1 MPRPHAMAFARCG
14 PCENACRPAATIR
27 YDEPSIVTSREPR
40 GAALKVRWSRAPIL
54 WLIAWTG
61 FVHRHSIAVLAFSLV
76 SAVLAG
82 AYAAKNVSINTSTSD
97 MLSEDLPF
105 QRQFDELD
113 RAFPQDYRTIVV
125 VVDGDTPEQAR
136 TAAEQLAERL
146 AEHPNVIR
154 NVFHPEADPFFR
166 RHGLL
171 YLSIEE
177 LQTLGSMMA
186 GAQPLLAALSQDPS
200 LRGLSQVLTLA
211 LRNIDRA
218 GTPDGRLPAQFEA
231 ALQGIAGTVEQVAA
245 GHPAQFSWRGAMA
258 GDADPRFAGT
268 RQYLLLEPSFD
279 FNSLQPADRAITLIR
294 STAAELRLV
303 PEQGVRVRLTGETV
317 MMAEELKSVEE
328 SIGVANLLSLAI
340 VVALLIVGLR
350 SIRLVEAATFSLL
363 VGLAWTAC
371 FAVAAV
377 GELNL
382 ISVAFAVLFIGF
394 GVDFGIHFC
403 MRTKEYIDAGLGPG
417 PALEEAAA
425 GVAPG
430 LTLTTISA
438 SIGFLAFLPTDYKG
452 LVELGIISS
461 AGMVIA
467 LATSL
472 SIVPAYISL
481 RPPRKSDPRH
491 QRAFGTGLERV
502 LNRRARPILWS
513 ALALGVL
520 SAATLPFARF
530 NDSTLDLRNPETEG
544 VSTLFDL
551 LRDARLDPFRAAV
564 LASSAAEAEEI
575 ATKLRALP
583 EVRRVETAGDLVP
596 DRQDEKLAM
605 LGDLALMLTPVL
617 SPGEQRP
624 APGPA
629 ELRAAVSELREA
641 AASEAARS
649 PGAQRL
655 AEARARFDPTAE
667 NLAQLQTALLA
678 NLTPMLQELTDTL
691 NTGEVTLGDVPPTLL
706 ARRQTPTG
714 QVLVEVFPKA
724 GPSDEVAR
732 RRFAAA
738 VQAVVPEAT
747 GEAIAITEGG
757 KAVLKSFY
765 QAGVFTFALIT
776 LLLCVLRSVRDSLM
790 VMAPL
795 ILAGLLTVAMTVII
809 DVPFNFANVIVLPLL
824 FGLGVSSGINMAVR
838 GRQQGSR
845 SLLVTSTPKAVLFS
859 ALTTIGSFGSLAIS
873 QHPGMASMGQLL
885 TAALTY
891 TTLCTLIVLP
901 ALRHEFGPSTS

>member
-1 MPRPHAMAFARCG
+1 MAFAASG
-14 PCENACRPAATIR
+14 PCGNACRTAVPSR
-27 YDEPSIVTSREPR
+27 DHEPSAVTPREPR
-40 GAALKVRWSRAPIL
+40 RGGREVRWSRTPIL
-54 WLIAWTG
+54 WLVAWTG
-61 FVHRHSIAVLAFSLV
+61 FVRRHSIAVLAFSLV

-82 AYAAKNVSINTSTSD
+82 AYAAKNVSINTSTAD
-97 MLSEDLPF
+97 MLSKELPF
-105 QRQFDELD
+105 QRQFEALD

-125 VVDGDTPEQAR
+125 VVDGDTPELAR
-136 TAAEQLAERL
+136 TAAERLAERL
-146 AEHPNVIR
+146 GQRTDVIR
-154 NVFHPEADPFFR
+154 NVFHPEGDPFFR

-171 YLSIEE
+171 YLSVDE
-177 LQTLGSMMA
+177 LQTVGSMMA
-186 GAQPLLAALSQDPS
+186 GAQPLLAALAQDPS

-218 GTPDGRLPAQFEA
+218 GTADGRLPPQFEA
-231 ALQGIAGTVEQVAA
+231 ALQGIAGTVEEVEA
-245 GHPAQFSWRGAMA
+245 GHPARFSWRGALA
-258 GDADPRFAGT
+258 GDADPKFAGT

-279 FNSLQPADRAITLIR
+279 FNSLQPAERAITLIR
-294 STAAELRLV
+294 STAADLRLT
-303 PEQGVRVRLTGETV
+303 PEHSVRVRLTGEPV
-317 MMAEELKSVEE
+317 MMEEELKSVEE
-328 SIGVANLLSLAI
+328 SIGVANLLSLGI
-340 VVALLIVGLR
+340 VVTLLIIGLR

-371 FAVAAV
+371 FAVATV
-377 GELNL
+377 GQLNL

-403 MRTKEYIDAGLGPG
+403 MRAKEYIDAGLDTGL
-417 PALEEAAA
+417 ALEQAAA

-461 AGMVIA
+461 AGMVVA

-472 SIVPAYISL
+472 SIVPAYISV
-481 RPPRKSDPRH
+481 RTPRKSDARQ
-491 QRAFGTGLERV
+491 QRAIGTALERA
-502 LNRRARPILWS
+502 LSRRARTIVWG
-513 ALALGVL
+513 ALALGIL
-520 SAATLPFARF
+520 GAATLPFARF
-530 NDSTLDLRNPETEG
+530 DDSPLDLRDPKTEG

-551 LRDARLDPFRAAV
+551 LRDARFDPFRAAV
-564 LASSAAEAEEI
+564 LARDPAEAEEI
-575 ATKLRALP
+575 AAKLRTLP
-583 EVRRVETAGDLVP
+583 EVRRVETVGDLVP

-624 APGPA
+624 PPKSA
-629 ELRAAVSELREA
+629 ELLASVSELREA
-641 AASEAARS
+641 AMAEAARS
-649 PGAQRL
+649 PGARRL
-655 AEARARFDPTAE
+655 AEALARFEPTTE

-678 NLTPMLQELTDTL
+678 NLPPMLMELIESL
-691 NTGEVTLGDVPPTLL
+691 NAGEVTLADVPPTLL
-706 ARRQTPTG
+706 ARRQTAEG

-724 GPSDEVAR
+724 EPSDQAGR

-738 VQAVVPEAT
+738 VQAVVPAAS

-757 KAVLKSFY
+757 RAVIRSFY
-765 QAGVFTFALIT
+765 QAGIFTFALIT
-776 LLLCVLRSVRDSLM
+776 LLLVVVLRSVRDSLM

-845 SLLVTSTPKAVLFS
+845 SLLITSTPKAVLFS
-859 ALTTIGSFGSLAIS
+859 ALTTIGSFGSLALS
-873 QHPGMASMGQLL
+873 THPGMASMGLLL

-901 ALRHEFGPSTS
+901 ALRHVFGPSSRS

>member
-1 MPRPHAMAFARCG
+1 MAFAASG
-14 PCENACRPAATIR
+14 PCGNACRTAAAGR
-27 YDEPSIVTSREPR
+27 DREPSVVTPREPHR
-40 GAALKVRWSRAPIL
+40 GGREVSWSRTPIL
-54 WLIAWTG
+54 WLVAWTR
-61 FVHRHSIAVLAFSLV
+61 FVRRHSIAVLAFSFV

-82 AYAAKNVSINTSTSD
+82 AYAAKNVSINTSTAD
-97 MLSEDLPF
+97 MLSKDLPF
-105 QRQFDELD
+105 QRQFEALD

-136 TAAEQLAERL
+136 TAAERLAEQLAER
-146 AEHPNVIR
+146 PDVIR

-171 YLSIEE
+171 YLSVEE

-186 GAQPLLAALSQDPS
+186 GAQPLLAALAQDPS

-218 GTPDGRLPAQFEA
+218 GTADGHLPPQFEA
-231 ALQGIAGTVEQVAA
+231 ALQGITGTVEEVEA
-245 GHPAQFSWRGAMA
+245 GHPARFSWRGALA
-258 GDADPRFAGT
+258 GDADPKFAGT

-279 FNSLQPADRAITLIR
+279 FNSLQPAERAITLIR
-294 STAAELRLV
+294 STAADLQLT
-303 PEQGVRVRLTGETV
+303 PEHGIRVRLTGEPV
-317 MMAEELKSVEE
+317 MMEEELKSVEE
-328 SIGVANLLSLAI
+328 SIGVANLLSLGI
-340 VVALLIVGLR
+340 VVTLLIIGLR

-371 FAVAAV
+371 FAVATV
-377 GELNL
+377 GQLNL

-403 MRTKEYIDAGLGPG
+403 MRAKEYIDADLGTGL
-417 PALEEAAA
+417 ALEEAAA

-461 AGMVIA
+461 AGMVVA

-472 SIVPAYISL
+472 SIVPAYISV
-481 RPPRKSDPRH
+481 RTPRKSDALQ
-491 QRAFGTGLERV
+491 QRAIGTALERV
-502 LNRRARPILWS
+502 LGRGARSILWG
-513 ALALGVL
+513 ALALGAL
-520 SAATLPFARF
+520 GAATLPFARF
-530 NDSTLDLRNPETEG
+530 DDSPLDLRDPKTEG

-551 LRDARLDPFRAAV
+551 LRDARFDPFRAAV
-564 LASSAAEAEEI
+564 LARDPVEAEEI
-575 ATKLRALP
+575 AAKLRALP

-624 APGPA
+624 PPDSA
-629 ELRAAVSELREA
+629 ELRASLSELREA
-641 AASEAARS
+641 AATEAARS
-649 PGAQRL
+649 PGARRL
-655 AEARARFDPTAE
+655 AEALARFAPTTE

-678 NLTPMLQELTDTL
+678 NLPPMLMELIESL
-691 NTGEVTLGDVPPTLL
+691 NAGEVTLADVPPTLL
-706 ARRQTPTG
+706 ARRQTAEG
-714 QVLVEVFPKA
+714 QVLVEIFPKA
-724 GPSDEVAR
+724 EPSDQAGR

-738 VQAVVPEAT
+738 VQAVVPAAS

-757 KAVLKSFY
+757 RAVIRSFY
-765 QAGVFTFALIT
+765 QAGIFTFALIT
-776 LLLCVLRSVRDSLM
+776 LLLLVVLRSVGDSLM

-795 ILAGLLTVAMTVII
+795 ILAGLLTVATTVII

-859 ALTTIGSFGSLAIS
+859 ALTTIGSFGSLALS
-873 QHPGMASMGQLL
+873 THPGMASMGLLL

-901 ALRHEFGPSTS
+901 ALRHVFGPSSTS

>member
-1 MPRPHAMAFARCG
+1 MAFAVSG
-14 PCENACRPAATIR
+14 PCGNACRPAATTR
-27 YDEPSIVTSREPR
+27 HREPSVVTPREPR
-40 GAALKVRWSRAPIL
+40 RAGREVRSSRTPIL
-54 WLIAWTG
+54 WLIACTG
-61 FVHRHSIAVLAFSLV
+61 FVRRHSIAVLAFSLV

-82 AYAAKNVSINTSTSD
+82 AYAAKNVSINTSTAD

-105 QRQFDELD
+105 QRQFDALD
-113 RAFPQDYRTIVV
+113 RAFPQDYRTIVA
-125 VVDGDTPEQAR
+125 VVDGDTPEQTR
-136 TAAEQLAERL
+136 TAVERLAERL
-146 AEHPNVIR
+146 AERPDVIR

-171 YLSIEE
+171 YLSVEE

-186 GAQPLLAALSQDPS
+186 DAQPLLAALSQDPS

-218 GTPDGRLPAQFEA
+218 GTPDGRLPSQFEA
-231 ALQGIAGTVEQVAA
+231 ALQGIAGTVEEVAA
-245 GHPAQFSWRGAMA
+245 GHPPRFSWRGALA

-279 FNSLQPADRAITLIR
+279 FKSLQPAERAITLIR
-294 STAAELRLV
+294 STAAELRLT
-303 PEQGVRVRLTGETV
+303 PEHGIRVRLTGEPV
-317 MMAEELKSVEE
+317 MMEEELKSVEE
-328 SIGVANLLSLAI
+328 SIGVANLLSLGI
-340 VVALLIVGLR
+340 VVTLLIIGLR

-371 FAVAAV
+371 FAVGAV

-403 MRTKEYIDAGLGPG
+403 MRAKEYIDSDLGPG
-417 PALEEAAA
+417 LALEEAAA

-461 AGMVIA
+461 AGMVVA

-472 SIVPAYISL
+472 SIVPAYMSL
-481 RPPRKSDPRH
+481 RTPRKSDARQ
-491 QRAFGTGLERV
+491 QRAIGTGLERV
-502 LNRRARPILWS
+502 LNRRARSILWG

-520 SAATLPFARF
+520 GAATLPFARF
-530 NDSTLDLRNPETEG
+530 DDSPLDLRDPKTEG

-551 LRDARLDPFRAAV
+551 LRDARFDPFRAAV
-564 LASSAAEAEEI
+564 LARNAAEAEEI
-575 ATKLRALP
+575 AAKLRALP

-624 APGPA
+624 PPDSA
-629 ELRAAVSELREA
+629 ELRASVSELREA
-641 AASEAARS
+641 ATAEAARS

-655 AEARARFDPTAE
+655 AEALARFAPTTE

-678 NLTPMLQELTDTL
+678 NLPPMLQELTDSL
-691 NTGEVTLGDVPPTLL
+691 NTGEVTLADVPPTLL
-706 ARRQTPTG
+706 ARRQTAAG

-724 GPSDEVAR
+724 EPSDQAGR

-738 VQAVVPEAT
+738 VQAVVPDAS
-747 GEAIAITEGG
+747 GEAIAVTEGG
-757 KAVLKSFY
+757 RAVIKSFY
-765 QAGVFTFALIT
+765 QAGVFTFALIM
-776 LLLCVLRSVRDSLM
+776 LLLLVVLRSARDSLM

-795 ILAGLLTVAMTVII
+795 ILAGLLTVATTVII

-845 SLLVTSTPKAVLFS
+845 SLLITSTPKAVLFS

-873 QHPGMASMGQLL
+873 QHPGMASMGLLL

-901 ALRHEFGPSTS
+901 ALRHVFGPSSRS

>member
-1 MPRPHAMAFARCG
+1 MAFALCG
-14 PCENACRPAATIR
+14 PCENACGPAATIR
-27 YDEPSIVTSREPR
+27 YNEPSVVTPREPR

-61 FVHRHSIAVLAFSLV
+61 FVRRHSIAVLAFSLV

-136 TAAEQLAERL
+136 TAAERL
-146 AEHPNVIR
+146 AKRLTEHPDVIR

-218 GTPDGRLPAQFEA
+218 GTRDGRLPSQFEA
-231 ALQGIAGTVEQVAA
+231 ALQGIAETVEQVAA
-245 GHPAQFSWRGAMA
+245 GRPARFSWRGAMA

-294 STAAELRLV
+294 STAAELPLT
-303 PEQGVRVRLTGETV
+303 PEQGVRVRLTGEPV
-317 MMAEELKSVEE
+317 MMAEELRSVEE
-328 SIGVANLLSLAI
+328 SIGVANLLSLGI

-371 FAVAAV
+371 FAVGAV

-403 MRTKEYIDAGLGPG
+403 MRAKEYIDSGLGPG
-417 PALEEAAA
+417 LALEEAAA

-430 LTLTTISA
+430 LTLTTIAA

-461 AGMVIA
+461 AGMVVA

-481 RPPRKSDPRH
+481 RPPRKSDARQ
-491 QRAFGTGLERV
+491 QRAIGTGLERV
-502 LNRRARPILWS
+502 LNRRARSILWG
-513 ALALGVL
+513 ALALGIL
-520 SAATLPFARF
+520 GAATLPFARF
-530 NDSTLDLRNPETEG
+530 NDSPLDLRDPETEG
-544 VSTLFDL
+544 VSTLFDV
-551 LRDARLDPFRAAV
+551 LRDARFDPFRAAV
-564 LASSAAEAEEI
+564 LARNATEAEEI
-575 ATKLRALP
+575 AAKLRALP

-596 DRQDEKLAM
+596 DRQDDKLAM

-624 APGPA
+624 PPDAA
-629 ELRAAVSELREA
+629 ELRASVSELRDA
-641 AASEAARS
+641 AATEAARS

-655 AEARARFDPTAE
+655 AEALARFEPTTE

-678 NLTPMLQELTDTL
+678 NLPPMLQELTDSL
-691 NTGEVTLGDVPPTLL
+691 NTGEVTLDDVPPTLL

-724 GPSDEVAR
+724 EPSDEAGR

-738 VQAVVPEAT
+738 VQAVVPEAS

-765 QAGVFTFALIT
+765 QAGVFTFVLIT
-776 LLLCVLRSVRDSLM
+776 LLLLVVLRSARDSLM

-795 ILAGLLTVAMTVII
+795 ILAGLLTVATTVII

-845 SLLVTSTPKAVLFS
+845 SLLITSTPKAVLFS

-901 ALRHEFGPSTS
+901 ALRYEFGPSTS

>member
-1 MPRPHAMAFARCG
+1 
-14 PCENACRPAATIR
+14 
-27 YDEPSIVTSREPR
+27 
-40 GAALKVRWSRAPIL
+40 VR
-54 WLIAWTG
+54 
-61 FVHRHSIAVLAFSLV
+61 RHGIAVLAFSLV

-82 AYAAKNVSINTSTSD
+82 AYAATNVTINTSTAD

-105 QRQFDELD
+105 RRHFDELD
-113 RAFPQDYRTIVV
+113 RAFPQDNRTIVV
-125 VVDGDTPEQAR
+125 VIDGDTPEQAR
-136 TAAEQLAERL
+136 TAAEVLAERL
-146 AEHPNVIR
+146 AQRSDVIR
-154 NVFHPEADPFFR
+154 NTFHPEADPFFR

-171 YLSIEE
+171 FLSIEE

-200 LRGLSQVLTLA
+200 LRGLAQVLTLA
-211 LRNIDRA
+211 LRNVGRA
-218 GTPDGRLPAQFEA
+218 GTPDGRLPPQFEA
-231 ALQGIAGTVEQVAA
+231 ALQGIAGTAEEVAA
-245 GHPAQFSWRGAMA
+245 GHPARFSWRGALA

-268 RQYLLLEPSFD
+268 RQYLLLEPVFD
-279 FNSLQPADRAITLIR
+279 FSSLQPAERAVTLIR
-294 STAAELRLV
+294 STAAELRLT
-303 PEQGVRVRLTGETV
+303 PENGIRVRLTGEPV
-317 MMAEELKSVEE
+317 MMEEELKSVEE
-328 SIGVANLLSLAI
+328 SIGVANLLSLGI
-340 VVALLIVGLR
+340 VLALLIVGLR
-350 SIRLVEAATFSLL
+350 SLRLVEAATFSLL

-371 FAVAAV
+371 FAVGVV

-403 MRTKEYIDAGLGPG
+403 MRAKEYIDADLGTGL
-417 PALEEAAA
+417 ALEEAAA

-430 LTLTTISA
+430 LTLTTIAA

-461 AGMVIA
+461 AGMVVA

-481 RPPRKSDPRH
+481 RPPRKSNARR
-491 QRAFGTGLERV
+491 QRAVGAGLERV
-502 LNRRARPILWS
+502 LNRRARSILWG

-520 SAATLPFARF
+520 AAATLPFARF
-530 NDSTLDLRNPETEG
+530 DDSPLDLRDPTTEG

-551 LRDARLDPFRAAV
+551 LRDARFDPFRAAV
-564 LASSAAEAEEI
+564 LARNATEAEAI
-575 ATKLRALP
+575 AAKLRALP
-583 EVRRVETAGDLVP
+583 EVSRVETVADLVP

-605 LGDLALMLTPVL
+605 IGDLALMLTPVL

-624 APGPA
+624 PPDSA
-629 ELRAAVSELREA
+629 ELRAAVSELRA
-641 AASEAARS
+641 AAATEAARS

-655 AEARARFDPTAE
+655 AEALARLGPTAE

-678 NLTPMLQELTDTL
+678 NLPPMLQELTDSL
-691 NTGEVTLGDVPPTLL
+691 NTGEVTLADVPPTLL
-706 ARRQTPTG
+706 ARRQTPAG

-724 GPSDEVAR
+724 KPSDQSGR

-738 VQAVVPEAT
+738 VQTVVPDAT

-757 KAVLKSFY
+757 RAVIKSFC

-776 LLLCVLRSVRDSLM
+776 LLLLAVLRSARDSLM

-795 ILAGLLTVAMTVII
+795 ILAGLLTAATTVIF

-891 TTLCTLIVLP
+891 TTLCTLVVLP
-901 ALRHEFGPSTS
+901 ALRHRFGPSSRS

>member
-1 MPRPHAMAFARCG
+1 MTPREP
-14 PCENACRPAATIR
+14 RPAAR
-27 YDEPSIVTSREPR
+27 DV
-40 GAALKVRWSRAPIL
+40 GWSRAPVL
-54 WLIAWTG
+54 WLTAWTR
-61 FVHRHSIAVLAFSLV
+61 FVRRHGIAVLAFSLV

-82 AYAAKNVSINTSTSD
+82 AYAAKNVTINTSTAD

-105 QRQFDELD
+105 RRHFDELD
-113 RAFPQDYRTIVV
+113 RAFPQDNRTIVV
-125 VVDGDTPEQAR
+125 VIDGDTPEQAR
-136 TAAEQLAERL
+136 TAAEGLAERL
-146 AEHPNVIR
+146 AQRSDVIR
-154 NVFHPEADPFFR
+154 NTFHPEADPFFR

-200 LRGLSQVLTLA
+200 LRGLAQVLTLA
-211 LRNIDRA
+211 LRNIDRT
-218 GTPDGRLPAQFEA
+218 GTPDGRLPRQFEV
-231 ALQGIAGTVEQVAA
+231 ALQGIAGTVEEVAA
-245 GHPAQFSWRGAMA
+245 GHPARFSWRGALA
-258 GDADPRFAGT
+258 GDADPRFTGT
-268 RQYLLLEPSFD
+268 RQYLLLEPLFD
-279 FNSLQPADRAITLIR
+279 FNSLQPAERAVTLIR
-294 STAAELRLV
+294 STAAELRLT
-303 PEQGVRVRLTGETV
+303 PEHGIRVRLTGEPV
-317 MMAEELKSVEE
+317 MMEEELKSVEE
-328 SIGVANLLSLAI
+328 SIGFANLLSLGI
-340 VVALLIVGLR
+340 VVALLIIGLR

-371 FAVAAV
+371 FAVGVV

-403 MRTKEYIDAGLGPG
+403 MRAKEYIDADLGPG
-417 PALEEAAA
+417 LALEEAAA

-461 AGMVIA
+461 AGMVVA

-481 RPPRKSDPRH
+481 RPPRKSDARR
-491 QRAFGTGLERV
+491 QRAIGAGLERV
-502 LNRRARPILWS
+502 LNRRARSILWG
-513 ALALGVL
+513 ALALGVFG
-520 SAATLPFARF
+520 AATLPFARF
-530 NDSTLDLRNPETEG
+530 DNSPLDLRDPKTEG

-551 LRDARLDPFRAAV
+551 LRDARFDPFRAAV
-564 LASSAAEAEEI
+564 LARNAAEAEAI
-575 ATKLRALP
+575 AAKLRALP
-583 EVRRVETAGDLVP
+583 EVRRVETVADLVP

-624 APGPA
+624 PPDSA

-641 AASEAARS
+641 AATDAARS

-655 AEARARFDPTAE
+655 AAALARFQPTAE

-678 NLTPMLQELTDTL
+678 NLPPMLQELTDSL
-691 NTGEVTLGDVPPTLL
+691 NTGKVTLADVPPTLL
-706 ARRQTPTG
+706 ARRQTPAG

-724 GPSDEVAR
+724 EPSDQDGR

-738 VQAVVPEAT
+738 VQAVVPDAT

-757 KAVLKSFY
+757 RAVIKSFC
-765 QAGVFTFALIT
+765 QAGAFTFALIT
-776 LLLCVLRSVRDSLM
+776 LLLLVVLRSARNSLM

-795 ILAGLLTVAMTVII
+795 ILAGLLTAATTVIV

-873 QHPGMASMGQLL
+873 QHPGMASMGLLL
-885 TAALTY
+885 TAALSY

-901 ALRHEFGPSTS
+901 ALRHQFAPSARR

>member
-1 MPRPHAMAFARCG
+1 MAFAASG
-14 PCENACRPAATIR
+14 PCGNACRTAAAGR
-27 YDEPSIVTSREPR
+27 DREPSVVTPREPHR
-40 GAALKVRWSRAPIL
+40 GGREVRWSRTPIL
-54 WLIAWTG
+54 WLVAWTR
-61 FVHRHSIAVLAFSLV
+61 FVRRHSIAVLAFSLV

-82 AYAAKNVSINTSTSD
+82 AYAAKNVSINTSTAD

-105 QRQFDELD
+105 QRQFEALD

-136 TAAEQLAERL
+136 TAAERLAERL
-146 AEHPNVIR
+146 AERPDVIR

-171 YLSIEE
+171 YLSVEE
-177 LQTLGSMMA
+177 LQTLGSMLA
-186 GAQPLLAALSQDPS
+186 GAQPLLAALAQDPS

-218 GTPDGRLPAQFEA
+218 GTADGHLPPQFEA
-231 ALQGIAGTVEQVAA
+231 ALQGITGTVEEVEA
-245 GHPAQFSWRGAMA
+245 GHPARFSWRGALA

-279 FNSLQPADRAITLIR
+279 FNSLQPAERAITLIR
-294 STAAELRLV
+294 STAADLQLT
-303 PEQGVRVRLTGETV
+303 PERGIRVRLTGEPV
-317 MMAEELKSVEE
+317 MMEEELKSVEE
-328 SIGVANLLSLAI
+328 SIGVANLLSLGI
-340 VVALLIVGLR
+340 VVTLLIIGLR

-371 FAVAAV
+371 FAVATV
-377 GELNL
+377 GQLNL

-403 MRTKEYIDAGLGPG
+403 MRAKEYIDADLGTGL
-417 PALEEAAA
+417 ALEEAAA

-461 AGMVIA
+461 AGMVVA

-472 SIVPAYISL
+472 SIVPAYISV
-481 RPPRKSDPRH
+481 RTPRKSDARQ
-491 QRAFGTGLERV
+491 QRAIGTALERV
-502 LNRRARPILWS
+502 LGRRARSILWG
-513 ALALGVL
+513 ALALGAL
-520 SAATLPFARF
+520 GAATLPFARF
-530 NDSTLDLRNPETEG
+530 DDSPLDLRDPKTEG

-551 LRDARLDPFRAAV
+551 LRDARFDPFRAAV
-564 LASSAAEAEEI
+564 LARDPVEAEEI
-575 ATKLRALP
+575 AAKLRTLP
-583 EVRRVETAGDLVP
+583 EVRRVETVGDLVP

-624 APGPA
+624 PPDSA
-629 ELRAAVSELREA
+629 ELLASLSELREA
-641 AASEAARS
+641 AMAEAARS
-649 PGAQRL
+649 PGARRL
-655 AEARARFDPTAE
+655 AEALGRFEPTTE

-678 NLTPMLQELTDTL
+678 NLPPMLMELIESL
-691 NTGEVTLGDVPPTLL
+691 NAGEVTLADVPPTLL
-706 ARRQTPTG
+706 ARRQTAEG

-724 GPSDEVAR
+724 EPSDQAGR

-738 VQAVVPEAT
+738 VQAVVPAAS

-757 KAVLKSFY
+757 RAVIRSFY
-765 QAGVFTFALIT
+765 QAGIFTFALIT
-776 LLLCVLRSVRDSLM
+776 LLLLVVLRSVGDSLM

-795 ILAGLLTVAMTVII
+795 ILAGLLTVATTVII

-859 ALTTIGSFGSLAIS
+859 ALTTIGSFGSLALS
-873 QHPGMASMGQLL
+873 THPGMASMGLLL

-901 ALRHEFGPSTS
+901 ALRHVFGPSSRS